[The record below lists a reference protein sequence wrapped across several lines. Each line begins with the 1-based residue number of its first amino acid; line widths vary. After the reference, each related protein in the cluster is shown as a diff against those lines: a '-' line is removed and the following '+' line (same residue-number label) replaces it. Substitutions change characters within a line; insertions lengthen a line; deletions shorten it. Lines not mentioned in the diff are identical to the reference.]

1 MINKDESKII
11 IVPWDFTRISEYA
24 LEYAINAAHA
34 LEKEIFLLH
43 IVNKDATKE
52 QEKEALK
59 RLEKQADEI
68 LQKYQ
73 IQVQPVVRKGS
84 IFNVISDYASEVKAA
99 LVVMGTHGVTGTQKI
114 TGSWALKVIIGSK
127 VPFLVV
133 QEKPGTAVGFNK
145 IVYPV
150 DFKGENKE
158 QLQWAIYFGKYFN
171 SKIYLFKR
179 PFRDS
184 SLLKKTNTNLNFA
197 IRFLRQNN
205 LEYEIV
211 EAPGKISFDRET
223 IQFAV
228 DIKADLIIIITS
240 RHFTFLDYLFGNR
253 EQRMLSNPSN
263 IPVLCVNP
271 HATSAGVGQ
280 FMWGS
285 T

>member
-11 IVPWDFTRISEYA
+11 IVPWDFTHISEYA

-43 IVNKDATKE
+43 IVNKEATEE

-59 RLEKQADEI
+59 KLEKQAGEI

-145 IVYPV
+145 IVYRSISRE
-150 DFKGENKE
+150 KTKNSYSGQSTSENISIRRYIFLKDHSGTVP
-158 QLQWAIYFGKYFN
+158 F
-171 SKIYLFKR
+171 SKK
-179 PFRDS
+179 P
-184 SLLKKTNTNLNFA
+184 
-197 IRFLRQNN
+197 
-205 LEYEIV
+205 
-211 EAPGKISFDRET
+211 
-223 IQFAV
+223 
-228 DIKADLIIIITS
+228 
-240 RHFTFLDYLFGNR
+240 
-253 EQRMLSNPSN
+253 
-263 IPVLCVNP
+263 IPI
-271 HATSAGVGQ
+271 
-280 FMWGS
+280 
-285 T
+285 